1 MALTI
6 FQNILKTNF
15 KHMKNLLILS
25 LLVLL
30 NSCLKSYNCETIVKE
45 YTVVKS
51 NTTDSLKRDS
61 LMKDYKSRYPYCEKQ
76 FR

>member
-1 MALTI
+1 MR
-6 FQNILKTNF
+6 
-15 KHMKNLLILS
+15 NLLIIS

-30 NSCLKSYNCETIVKE
+30 NSCLKSYTCETIVSSYYAAKN
-45 YTVVKS
+45 VIQRPSQK
-51 NTTDSLKRDS
+51 DS

>member
-1 MALTI
+1 MVLTI
-6 FQNILKTNF
+6 FKNILKTNF

>member
-1 MALTI
+1 
-6 FQNILKTNF
+6 
-15 KHMKNLLILS
+15 MKNLLILS
-25 LLVLL
+25 LLIPL

-51 NTTDSLKRDS
+51 NTVDSLKKDS
-61 LMKDYKSRYPYCEKQ
+61 IMKDYKSRYPYCQNQ